1 MINFSQDGKE
11 SINIR
16 NNAKSGPKP
25 IRIMKNKFFNTNKF
39 DKDRSMSTSQSPER
53 FSLDENSTK
62 NHFPEKVNIIAD
74 SDLVLNNQHN
84 C

>member
-1 MINFSQDGKE
+1 
-11 SINIR
+11 
-16 NNAKSGPKP
+16 
-25 IRIMKNKFFNTNKF
+25 
-39 DKDRSMSTSQSPER
+39 MSTSQSPER

-62 NHFPEKVNIIAD
+62 NHFPEKLNIIAD